1 MPNNGKFLVFFL
13 LFAFL
18 AASSTL
24 LAAQGYREA
33 MDRAKELRTSGNFNK
48 AKNVYDKILNQH
60 PDNADALVGRGFC
73 LFFLDLNDRALA
85 DFQKAVRLAPN
96 YVDAYIGQA
105 KVYKHQGKW
114 RNAEAVLEK
123 CRKVLDGEEKKL
135 RYLAV
140 SAWRE
145 GFFHLAKRLDREYP
159 PVDSRQ
165 LVEKPNTV
173 YFTYSYDWVEN
184 RDDWRMEKS
193 TFVRTVRPDLSW
205 WVSLG
210 RYHRY
215 GQEDSEMGAG
225 MSYRYFNRLGFSY
238 DLFLSGGSNFLAD
251 QRHQPKMSFL
261 ALPSTSIGLGADFL
275 EYDGDW
281 AKLARLELKK
291 NLDNWYGKYSLI
303 IGKDSNSQN
312 GDTSIFEVG
321 YSREK
326 NYRFRLGFSSGDE
339 SVEEAGARE
348 LSQDQVRSVYAVS
361 RYFVTSSWGLIGSF
375 SREWRD
381 DEFFRSS
388 ASLSVF
394 KRF

>member
-1 MPNNGKFLVFFL
+1 MLKNGKLLVPFL
-13 LFAFL
+13 LLAFL

-24 LAAQGYREA
+24 PAAQGYGQA
-33 MDRAKELRTSGNFNK
+33 MDRARELRTNGDIKK
-48 AKNVYDKILNQH
+48 AKNIYDKILVRH
-60 PDNADALVGRGFC
+60 PEDADALVGRGFC
-73 LFFLDLNDRALA
+73 LFFLGSNDRALA
-85 DFQKAVRLAPN
+85 DFQKAVRLAPD

-105 KVYKHQGKW
+105 KVYKRRGKW
-114 RNAEAVLEK
+114 QKAEAVLK
-123 CRKVLDGEEKKL
+123 NCRKALDGEENKL

-145 GFFHLAKRLDREYP
+145 SFFHLARQLDREYP
-159 PVDSRQ
+159 PLDSRR
-165 LVEKPNTV
+165 LIEKQNTL
-173 YFTYSYDWVEN
+173 YFIYSYDWVEN

-193 TFVRTVRPDLSW
+193 TFVRRVRPDLSW

-215 GQEDSEMGAG
+215 GQEDNEMGAG
-225 MSYRYFNRLGFSY
+225 MSYRYSKRLGFSY
-238 DLFLSGGSNFLAD
+238 DAFLSGGSNFLAE
-251 QRHQPKMSFL
+251 QRHQPKLNFM
-261 ALPSTSIGLGADFL
+261 ALPTTSIGLGADFL

-303 IGKDSNSQN
+303 IGKDSNSQSV
-312 GDTSIFEVG
+312 DTSIFEVG
-321 YSREK
+321 YSRER

-339 SVEEAGARE
+339 SVEAAGARE
-348 LSQDQVRSVYAVS
+348 FSQEQVRSVYAQS
-361 RYFVTSSWGLIGSF
+361 RFFVTSSWGLIGSF

-381 DEFFRSS
+381 DKIFRSS